1 MVTPQASAQAVALP
15 TTPWM
20 MMARRRGPRL
30 GQQVTH
36 ELLTLARVATLYP
49 LGMIKSALHV
59 GARRDGEHEHPHDTP
74 VILVHGYV
82 HNRSGWIV
90 FERQLREAGFTSVH
104 TISYLRLGEGVP
116 ALAERL
122 ARRVSEVQA
131 ATGAA
136 KVHLVAHSLGGIVA
150 RWYIEELGGDAVVD
164 AAITLG
170 SPHGG
175 LRWTV
180 AGLEPTL
187 RDLRPGS
194 SVLTR
199 LDADALP
206 GPVRWFAYC
215 SDTDR
220 VVGCRSAQLLPG
232 ALDATNVVIHGQGHL
247 GMLMSTA
254 VARAVT
260 ANLEARTWPPPCGD
274 VPDELE
280 TRAHA
285 MARTQSLQR

>member
-1 MVTPQASAQAVALP
+1 
-15 TTPWM
+15 M
-20 MMARRRGPRL
+20 MMVGRRGSRL

-59 GARRDGEHEHPHDTP
+59 GTPRDNEIRDLHDTP

-104 TISYLRLGEGVP
+104 TISYLRLGDGVP

-131 ATGAA
+131 ATGAT
-136 KVHLVAHSLGGIVA
+136 KVHLVAHSLGGIVT
-150 RWYIEELGGDAVVD
+150 RWYIEELGGAEVVD

-180 AGLEPTL
+180 AGFEPTL

-199 LDADALP
+199 LDADARP

-215 SDTDR
+215 SDHDR
-220 VVGCRSAQLLPG
+220 VVGWRSAQLLPE
-232 ALDATNVVIHGQGHL
+232 ALDATNVVVHGQGHL

-260 ANLEARTWPPPCGD
+260 ANLEGRTWPPPCGD
-274 VPDELE
+274 AREELE
-280 TRAHA
+280 ERAQA
-285 MARTQSLQR
+285 MARAQSLHR